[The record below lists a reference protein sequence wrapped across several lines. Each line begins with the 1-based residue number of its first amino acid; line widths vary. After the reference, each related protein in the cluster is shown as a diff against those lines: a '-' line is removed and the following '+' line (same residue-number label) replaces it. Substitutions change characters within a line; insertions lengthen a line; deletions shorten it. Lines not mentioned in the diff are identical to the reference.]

1 MEKSKLPGYRWV
13 VLLVVCLVCFMAN
26 FTQYQVSAWGVSVMD
41 MLQTDVAG
49 LTSLMLMPMLTA
61 VFLSIPCG
69 SLADRYG
76 VKRVVCVG
84 LAISVIGGFVRCFAL
99 GSMPGQLVA
108 MFMLG
113 CGIAALN
120 ANLAKVLGTW
130 FREQTSLAIGF
141 FYAASCLAIVI
152 AQAFSTYMGTLFIS
166 YLIAAIVLAVVAV
179 LWFVLDRDVPE
190 GETLPEPEPV
200 TKYLKV
206 AVKSKNVWFIALAYG
221 LTLASTTAYC
231 AILPSALELG
241 RGIETAL
248 AGSLAAVITVG
259 SFFACFAGPAYV
271 VKRGKN
277 KPFLIVTTILGA
289 MVMFVNWF
297 VPMGAGLWAVL
308 IINGF
313 LTALSGPIIQSMTPQ
328 LKEIGIKYAGSAGG
342 IIGTVGLLC
351 SYFIPIVISAIA
363 GDNWVL
369 NLGIESALF
378 LSSLVL
384 IILLPETG
392 IKGKYMQSKSET
404 EEVQAEKA
412 A

>member
-1 MEKSKLPGYRWV
+1 
-13 VLLVVCLVCFMAN
+13 
-26 FTQYQVSAWGVSVMD
+26 
-41 MLQTDVAG
+41 
-49 LTSLMLMPMLTA
+49 
-61 VFLSIPCG
+61 
-69 SLADRYG
+69 
-76 VKRVVCVG
+76 
-84 LAISVIGGFVRCFAL
+84 
-99 GSMPGQLVA
+99 
-108 MFMLG
+108 
-113 CGIAALN
+113 
-120 ANLAKVLGTW
+120 
-130 FREQTSLAIGF
+130 
-141 FYAASCLAIVI
+141 
-152 AQAFSTYMGTLFIS
+152 MGTLFIS